1 MENVSLRSLV
11 VQFIQPDD
19 ITSFKNVSILPI
31 PKLLFKFVELDFYF
45 MHTTLCFM
53 RLQVLGELIPKLAKC
68 NKHNVLDES
77 LTKNEILTEKLHK
90 IKKLIGTF

>member
-31 PKLLFKFVELDFYF
+31 PKLFKFVELDFYF

-53 RLQVLGELIPKLAKC
+53 RLQVLGELIPKLAK
-68 NKHNVLDES
+68 HNVLDES